1 MTFLGYRYHA
11 GDGSRVIPSAI
22 TPVRHRAPPRGGD
35 PWPPLREA
43 ARAALVTASH
53 VRMVLGRDR
62 VRGRESTGRSFTPGF
77 QDRSRPIP
85 STYARKHA
93 TRRTPPAPPGR
104 GPPLTNGQGGG
115 RAARSSA
122 RRGNGPGKPPGRSH
136 PTIEAVSEV

>member
-77 QDRSRPIP
+77 QDRSKPIP
-85 STYARKHA
+85 STYAGKHPINA
-93 TRRTPPAPPGR
+93 RT
-104 GPPLTNGQGGG
+104 
-115 RAARSSA
+115 ARVS
-122 RRGNGPGKPPGRSH
+122 PGRS
-136 PTIEAVSEV
+136 PLRRAAVSEVHVAAAGGSGHLLLLRLLRDHCLGGEE